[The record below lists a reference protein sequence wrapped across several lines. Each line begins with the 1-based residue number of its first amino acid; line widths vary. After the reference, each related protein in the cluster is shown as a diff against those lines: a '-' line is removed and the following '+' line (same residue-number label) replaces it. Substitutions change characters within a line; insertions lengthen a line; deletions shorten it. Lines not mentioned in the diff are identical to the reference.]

1 MAEPSLLSNLAE
13 EDLNSV
19 FGPAPTEPAP
29 TEPAPTELAPTELA
43 TGGGMLLNLSEQEL
57 NRAFGGSSFRDP
69 IYESELQRQ
78 ERKTRLMS
86 GDQAIESLLGTTRR
100 GSRVEQERLYKQY
113 MAGRQGVPL
122 VQRDESPLGFMD
134 RLQLSFLNDADAQV
148 EKLNQEI
155 LKDPRIDPTKH
166 QARYSPSTGL
176 IIPQYNEESGQV
188 EDVVV
193 DPDGVDWAN
202 VAGFIAPN
210 LIPLAGEVATT
221 LRLAKRTTMAAD
233 SWRRLITQSAAG
245 AGAGQVQEA
254 ATRLLSGVSQDE
266 MADTLTEFGLE
277 TGAGFILD
285 ALVSKGGQAVTP
297 FGDMAINDPTRKKAL
312 ESAERLGL
320 SPSVGEETGSSF
332 AGKMENFLRKQWALG
347 TRLERAEIDRQNQI
361 LDQLAGLQ

>member
-29 TEPAPTELAPTELA
+29 TEPAPTEPAPTEPA

-69 IYESELQRQ
+69 IYGSILEGQ
-78 ERKTRLMS
+78 ERRARLTWEPS
-86 GDQAIESLLGTTRR
+86 IESFLETTRR

-266 MADTLTEFGLE
+266 MADTLTCLLY
-277 TGAGFILD
+277 T
-285 ALVSKGGQAVTP
+285 
-297 FGDMAINDPTRKKAL
+297 
-312 ESAERLGL
+312 
-320 SPSVGEETGSSF
+320 SPSP
-332 AGKMENFLRKQWALG
+332 R
-347 TRLERAEIDRQNQI
+347 D
-361 LDQLAGLQ
+361 